1 MPNNYYICHTGQ
13 NLILHLM
20 TFSPFSLYTYYIY
33 TIHTYIY
40 RAPDEQK
47 SINSDQINA
56 LLSKPNHRFYDRT
69 TRFVDPNAPVYH
81 INGMDHYDDI
91 STKPRK
97 PRALIVD
104 SQLLQTKDILGAT
117 PGWRPTDFPRR
128 EYKNTN
134 YLGDIPGAQA
144 DSIKHSIITKRET
157 HPLVPV
163 YQALDGYGEL
173 LQPLIPPLLP
183 PSMIKVPT
191 VPLQRNNQSNINS
204 SSNNN
209 NNVEDFNGEYDPVS
223 FMNNNPSDN
232 NNNSNNYDKPP
243 LGSGR
248 KFKLDFSSASASL
261 SSTTDRNKFSDT
273 SFGQNTFRV
282 SPYTSARNNNN
293 NNSHS
298 DRVNPTKLGSAAAN
312 SFNNNTYPSP
322 TVSARGGNASGRG
335 GSGNGSGRGGSG
347 NGMMTLTDRKVMMER
362 EAEINAV
369 KALRE

>member
-1 MPNNYYICHTGQ
+1 
-13 NLILHLM
+13 
-20 TFSPFSLYTYYIY
+20 
-33 TIHTYIY
+33 
-40 RAPDEQK
+40 
-47 SINSDQINA
+47 
-56 LLSKPNHRFYDRT
+56 
-69 TRFVDPNAPVYH
+69 
-81 INGMDHYDDI
+81 MDHYDDI
-91 STKPRK
+91 SSKPRK

-173 LQPLIPPLLP
+173 LEPLIPPLLP

-191 VPLQRNNQSNINS
+191 VPLQRNNQPNVS
-204 SSNNN
+204 SSSSSKNNSNTTTNNYNN

-232 NNNSNNYDKPP
+232 NNNYDNPA

-248 KFKLDFSSASASL
+248 QFKLDFSSSAAAAP
-261 SSTTDRNKFSDT
+261 SSANATDRNKLSDT
-273 SFGQNTFRV
+273 LFGQNSFRV
-282 SPYTSARNNNN
+282 SPYSSARNNNN
-293 NNSHS
+293 NS

-312 SFNNNTYPSP
+312 SFNNNNNTYPSP
-322 TVSARGGNASGRG
+322 TVSARGYGVGNSGRG
-335 GSGNGSGRGGSG
+335 GSGNG
-347 NGMMTLTDRKVMMER
+347 NGMLTLTDRKVMMER

>member
-1 MPNNYYICHTGQ
+1 
-13 NLILHLM
+13 
-20 TFSPFSLYTYYIY
+20 
-33 TIHTYIY
+33 
-40 RAPDEQK
+40 
-47 SINSDQINA
+47 
-56 LLSKPNHRFYDRT
+56 
-69 TRFVDPNAPVYH
+69 
-81 INGMDHYDDI
+81 MDHYDDI
-91 STKPRK
+91 SSKPRK

-173 LQPLIPPLLP
+173 LEPLIPPLLP

-191 VPLQRNNQSNINS
+191 VPLQRNNQPNVS
-204 SSNNN
+204 SSSSSKNNSNTTNNNYNN

-232 NNNSNNYDKPP
+232 NNNYDKPA

-248 KFKLDFSSASASL
+248 QFKLDFSSSAAAAS
-261 SSTTDRNKFSDT
+261 SSANATDRNKLSDT
-273 SFGQNTFRV
+273 LFGQNSFRV
-282 SPYTSARNNNN
+282 SPYSSARNNNN
-293 NNSHS
+293 NS
-298 DRVNPTKLGSAAAN
+298 DRVNPTKLGSVAAN
-312 SFNNNTYPSP
+312 SFNNTYPSP
-322 TVSARGGNASGRG
+322 TVSARGYGGGNSGRG
-335 GSGNGSGRGGSG
+335 GSGNG
-347 NGMMTLTDRKVMMER
+347 NGMLTLTDRKVMMER

>member
-1 MPNNYYICHTGQ
+1 MLYIH
-13 NLILHLM
+13 
-20 TFSPFSLYTYYIY
+20 YV
-33 TIHTYIY
+33 YIY

-69 TRFVDPNAPVYH
+69 SRFVDPNAPVYH

-91 STKPRK
+91 SSKPRK

-104 SQLLQTKDILGAT
+104 SQLLQTKDILGAR
-117 PGWRPTDFPRR
+117 PGWKPTDFPRR
-128 EYKNTN
+128 EFKNTN

-173 LQPLIPPLLP
+173 LEPLIPPLLP

-191 VPLQRNNQSNINS
+191 VPLQRNNQPNVS
-204 SSNNN
+204 SSSSSKNNSNNN

-232 NNNSNNYDKPP
+232 NNNYHKPA

-248 KFKLDFSSASASL
+248 QFKLDFSSTSAA
-261 SSTTDRNKFSDT
+261 SSTANATDRNKLSDT
-273 SFGQNTFRV
+273 LFGQNSFRV
-282 SPYTSARNNNN
+282 SPYSSARNNNN
-293 NNSHS
+293 NNNS
-298 DRVNPTKLGSAAAN
+298 DRVNPSKLGSAAAN
-312 SFNNNTYPSP
+312 SLNNNNNNTYPSP
-322 TVSARGGNASGRG
+322 TVSARGYGGGNSGRG
-335 GSGNGSGRGGSG
+335 GSGNG
-347 NGMMTLTDRKVMMER
+347 NGMLTLTDRKVMMER